1 MEKISL
7 SDVDTTASQTHILYN
22 IGPLYALASTG
33 KIKSWKALIHEN
45 SDASATIVYT
55 FGYLNGTQQ
64 VQNRPVLEGKNIGK
78 SNETTPFEQACKDAD
93 SKADKKRDKGYQEDI
108 NTLSTPILPMLA
120 LPFEKRKHNIVWPA
134 MAQPKIDGVRCTC
147 RLNEE
152 GKLEMFTRKGKQ
164 FTALPHIEKE
174 LMIFLQDKTGSIAFP
189 NDSSFYLDGELYSDS
204 LTFQQLA
211 GTVRREKN
219 DSSITDQIYYIIF
232 DCFYTNKDV
241 NFRDRWGLLKTKF
254 DLNPNPYTKY
264 IKLIDTI
271 LVTTEDQLKEKHNE
285 YVAEGYEGIIVR
297 NLDGLYKLN
306 HRSAD
311 LQKLKSFQDDE
322 YTIIDFKEG
331 EGIEQ
336 GCVVWQC
343 ETGKGSQR
351 FWVRPTGSRRE
362 RTLHFNNGNH
372 YLGQQLT
379 VRFQELTDD
388 GIPRF
393 PVGISIRNYE

>member
-1 MEKISL
+1 MDNVTL
-7 SDVDTTASQTHILYN
+7 SNVNTTASYTHILYT

-33 KIKSWKALIHEN
+33 KIKSWKAIVHAN
-45 SDASATIVYT
+45 DDNSATIIYT
-55 FGYLNGTQQ
+55 FGYVNGTQQ
-64 VQNRPVLEGKNIGK
+64 VQNKPVLKGKNIGK
-78 SNETTPFEQACKDAD
+78 SNETNPFEQACKEVD

-120 LPFEKRKHNIVWPA
+120 LPFEKRKHNIEWPA
-134 MAQPKIDGVRCTC
+134 FAQPKIDGVRCTC
-147 RLNEE
+147 RLNED

-174 LMIFLQDKTGSIAFP
+174 LMLFLQNK
-189 NDSSFYLDGELYSDS
+189 NDTSFYLDGELYSDS
-204 LTFQQLA
+204 LTFQELA
-211 GTVRREKN
+211 GTVRREEN
-219 DSSITDQIYYIIF
+219 TSNTLQQIYYIVF
-232 DCFYTNKDV
+232 DCFNTNKDV
-241 NFRDRWGLLKTKF
+241 KFKDRWESLKTQF
-254 DLNPNPYTKY
+254 DLITNPYTTY

-271 LVTTEDQLKEKHNE
+271 SVFSENDLREKHNE
-285 YVAEGYEGIIVR
+285 YIAEGYEGIIVR
-297 NLDGLYKLN
+297 NSNGFYKLN

-322 YTIIDFKEG
+322 YIIINFKEG
-331 EGIEQ
+331 DGVEQ

-343 ETGKGSQR
+343 ETGEGSKR
-351 FWVRPTGSRRE
+351 FWVRPTGTRRE

-372 YLGQQLT
+372 YLGKQLT